1 MCVCVCLSVHSKETT
16 HTCTHTQRL
25 GSHSDRSRGAAELQ
39 AMQEHLV
46 LPPLH
51 PKHTLQNTKTT
62 PPNSHTRRN
71 HRPPCKYKLCKPCKR
86 GGLCASVDL
95 KGWEWVNSTMT
106 ASGEPASSRT
116 CTNPS
121 LSLCLSLD
129 LSHRRRG
136 EVKGKLFLWFH
147 A

>member
-1 MCVCVCLSVHSKETT
+1 MCVSVCAQKRDNT
-16 HTCTHTQRL
+16 HLHT
-25 GSHSDRSRGAAELQ
+25 
-39 AMQEHLV
+39 
-46 LPPLH
+46 H
-51 PKHTLQNTKTT
+51 PKAGVTLRSQQRCSRAAGHAGAPWSASPTPKTHASKHKNNA
-62 PPNSHTRRN
+62 PKLS

-106 ASGEPASSRT
+106 ASGEPASSGT

-129 LSHRRRG
+129 LSRRRRG